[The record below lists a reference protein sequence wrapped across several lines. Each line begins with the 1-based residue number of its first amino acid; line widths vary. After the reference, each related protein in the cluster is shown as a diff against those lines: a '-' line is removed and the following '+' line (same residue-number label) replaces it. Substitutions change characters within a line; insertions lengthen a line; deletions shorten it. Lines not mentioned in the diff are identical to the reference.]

1 MAVWA
6 LLRPAGAPCADGA
19 ASVSSRRRVGMA
31 QPKRG
36 RGLWRRGL
44 PGRCSSRTICPAGQR
59 SPSSLRRRD
68 RHLQGTPRGARPRER
83 RKDFARFDAGSRT
96 RIAAVRPPAP
106 PAAPDLSTKTWDER
120 PRPASWRRPGISGR
134 EGARVPAMFRQASL
148 RAAGRAGRR
157 SAPSRL
163 LAALAAL
170 FEKHDARCG
179 GAAFVVVGVG
189 LGMYRSVHHELAM
202 VRDPRAPDGFTAAG
216 ASLLRLRGG
225 VRAPSKV
232 APGLWLA
239 WNRKIAGDCPSRAR

>member
-106 PAAPDLSTKTWDER
+106 PAAPDLRRK
-120 PRPASWRRPGISGR
+120 PGMNVLGRPAGDGPGS
-134 EGARVPAMFRQASL
+134 P
-148 RAAGRAGRR
+148 AGRARGCPRCSARR
-157 SAPSRL
+157 ACELRDEPGVDQRPPGCWRHSPRCSRNTMR
-163 LAALAAL
+163 
-170 FEKHDARCG
+170 DA